1 MSVFW
6 YYILRWYERRQQPRA
21 AGVGSRRREHEALD
35 LACRM
40 WVLTGAR
47 SVAGERPRQKKPKID
62 ETERRTAKNEEH
74 LIPLGVIQPAVG
86 RGAGRTGH
94 SVQIL
99 LCTVLPLP
107 LQVHALEGTTYYDFG
122 RRESI

>member
-1 MSVFW
+1 MTCFCEQERRGSGKQGGATIVAAASRAGTPAGLLPAPAHMSVFVFW

-74 LIPLGVIQPAVG
+74 LILLGVI
-86 RGAGRTGH
+86 
-94 SVQIL
+94 S
-99 LCTVLPLP
+99 
-107 LQVHALEGTTYYDFG
+107 LQ
-122 RRESI
+122 